1 MTAAIVGFLGGFVIL
16 RLLDFMRE
24 WRGTA
29 DSIVTTRAA
38 YYAKRSELERAEG
51 NPATTP
57 AIESD
62 LDRLWGDLVRLLQR
76 RDAAQF
82 PRVVNRLTTGL
93 LALMAVGI
101 IWPLLALSGPSDWK
115 SVGLPPAVGGYRS
128 TLGTSHCEGSAEATP
143 STQERDPV
151 ARVGGGVP
159 TFHSCARMNSRARQS

>member
-101 IWPLLALSGPSDWK
+101 IWPLLALSGPSDLKQLGFLLPWVVIVLLSAPLIAREARKQLHLLK
-115 SVGLPPAVGGYRS
+115 SVTLLP
-128 TLGTSHCEGSAEATP
+128 EWEAEYQRFIHAP
-143 STQERDPV
+143 
-151 ARVGGGVP
+151 G
-159 TFHSCARMNSRARQS
+159 